1 MATVQRPKVLLGT
14 SSDERALDLRRAF
27 ELHGLDGHHCSDRN
41 TLENVL
47 ANATEFSAVVVEPE
61 DHDDDCLHFLADQ
74 LDLKASWPVTIA
86 ILTEA
91 QRHKVPEAVSLGVD
105 LPLVG
110 DGVEPKELAVATAQI
125 IERRAEESAANSQ
138 WQLDAVSWEV
148 IAPES
153 KGSVPLTFKEREFLL
168 KLAQQPGQP
177 VPKEEFVA
185 LFGTTPELF
194 DPRRLEIMVRRLR
207 NKVREKTNCDL
218 PLHTAYGLGYALAAP
233 VAIVENSAP
242 PPPRG

>member
-1 MATVQRPKVLLGT
+1 MATVHRPKVLLGT
-14 SSDERALDLRRAF
+14 SSDERAVELRRAL
-27 ELHGLDGHHCSDRN
+27 ELQGLDGRHCSDRN
-41 TLENVL
+41 TFEQIL
-47 ANATEFSAVVVEPE
+47 ADTEEFSAVVVEPQ
-61 DHDDDCLHFLADQ
+61 DHDGDCLHFLADQ
-74 LDLKASWPVTIA
+74 LDLKATWPVTIA

-110 DGVEPKELAVATAQI
+110 DGVEPKDLAVATAQI
-125 IERRAEESAANSQ
+125 IERRVEESAANSQ

-148 IAPES
+148 IAPQS
-153 KGSVPLTFKEREFLL
+153 NGAVRLTFKEREFLL
-168 KLAQQPGQP
+168 KLADQPGQP

-233 VAIVENSAP
+233 VLIVENP
-242 PPPRG
+242 PSPRG